1 MEDIHS
7 YGQKERER
15 IYEGK
20 SGGIMER
27 KDRGQC
33 DVQKESKRIEVGQ
46 GNGLKEKK
54 RIIRRIK

>member
-1 MEDIHS
+1 
-7 YGQKERER
+7 
-15 IYEGK
+15 
-20 SGGIMER
+20 MER

-33 DVQKESKRIEVGQ
+33 DVQKERKRIEVGQ